1 MKKKFSLMLLFILSI
16 LLISEWIYPFT
27 NLTDLNTASWI
38 ILFITISLASFFI
51 RIRYYWTIPLHI
63 VMIYIVA
70 GIYYAK
76 DGIFSANWFHSFFQ
90 ITFTGFTDMVQF
102 RSSDI
107 SMDFILIVFLIALWL
122 LSYIT
127 TYSILRKQR
136 IMSVLILTVSY
147 LAVINTFT
155 DYNSSWA
162 IVRTV
167 LEGFLLLHLALTSR
181 ITATNRMNS
190 DSMKRNGLIYH
201 AFVLFLLAVFVFS
214 SLMLPKK
221 APIWPDPVPV
231 IRNAFGINTTRT
243 VGYSEDDTELGGAVK
258 KDNATVFKA
267 RTDNGHYW
275 RVESK
280 RIYTGVGWAN
290 EKSTELQQFSS
301 GDDFP
306 ISLSEETTGD
316 AKTAEISFEASSEY
330 VPYPYGTQTIN
341 SAVDTFNANLT
352 TEKITPENTIKNYT
366 IQLQTP
372 VYDIEKM
379 QSADFSTLPAAF
391 ISKYTQTPNELPK
404 RVASLANK
412 VTKDADSIY
421 DKTKA
426 IENYL
431 SKSGDFTYSTDD
443 AKETPN
449 GADYVDQF
457 LFETQIGYCDNFS
470 TSMVIMLRTLGIP
483 ARWAKGY
490 TPGEGKKETRG
501 DKATYTITNNNAHSW
516 PEVFF
521 PGTGWVPFEPTA
533 TFSNPENFQE
543 PTTET
548 ANKPENP
555 SESSSEAAKPDT
567 TEKTPEQDAG
577 SSSTGEAP
585 QKAQTKKESANSTLK
600 ISSWIWWSLIGLL
613 LTMIAWA
620 VVFRRRIRSYLLLR
634 SLHKNPSFPIIYTKL
649 LRILASYGF
658 IRQPSETLRQFA
670 VRVDTK
676 LQTTNFSILTKTYE
690 NLIYSK
696 TKQKKS
702 LTTVETH
709 SIQQIIA
716 ILSKQK
722 SS

>member
-1 MKKKFSLMLLFILSI
+1 MKKKLSLILLFVLSV
-16 LLISEWIYPFT
+16 LLISEWIYPFAE
-27 NLTDLNTASWI
+27 LTELSTASWI
-38 ILFITISLASFFI
+38 ILFITLSLASFFTHL
-51 RIRYYWTIPLHI
+51 RYYWTIPLHI
-63 VMIYIVA
+63 VMIYVVA

-76 DGIFSANWFHSFFQ
+76 DGIFSGLWFSSFFQ
-90 ITFTGFTDMVQF
+90 ITFSGFSDMVQF
-102 RSSDI
+102 HSSDI

-181 ITATNRMNS
+181 IATPNRLNGNS
-190 DSMKRNGLIYH
+190 LKRNGIIYH
-201 AFVLFLLAVFVFS
+201 AFILFLLAVFVCS

-231 IRNAFGINTTRT
+231 IRDALGINTTRT

-301 GDDFP
+301 GDNFP
-306 ISLSEETTGD
+306 IQLSEETTG
-316 AKTAEISFEASSEY
+316 ATKTAEISFEASSEY
-330 VPYPYGTQTIN
+330 APYPYGTQAIN

-352 TEKITPENTIKNYT
+352 TEKITPTDTIKNYT
-366 IQLQTP
+366 IGLKTP
-372 VYDIEKM
+372 VYNIETM
-379 QSADFSTLPAAF
+379 QKADFSTLPDSF
-391 ISKYTQTPNELPK
+391 VSKYTQTPSELPK
-404 RVASLANK
+404 RVATLANK
-412 VTKDADSIY
+412 ITKDADSIY

-426 IENYL
+426 IESYL
-431 SKSGDFTYSTDD
+431 SASGEFTYSTDD

-449 GADYVDQF
+449 GTDYVDQF
-457 LFETQIGYCDNFS
+457 LFETKIGYCDNFS

-483 ARWAKGY
+483 TRWAKGY
-490 TPGEGKKETRG
+490 TPGEGEKDAKG

-548 ANKPENP
+548 ANKPDTPN
-555 SESSSEAAKPDT
+555 ESSSESSKPDT
-567 TEKTPEQDAG
+567 TEKTPEQTDG
-577 SSSTGEAP
+577 SSSTGE
-585 QKAQTKKESANSTLK
+585 TKQAEQAKTDKVNNTLK
-600 ISSWIWWSLIGLL
+600 IPSWIWWIPVGLIVA
-613 LTMIAWA
+613 IAA
-620 VVFRRRIRSYLLLR
+620 AAFIFRRRIRSYLLLQT
-634 SLHKNPSFPIIYTKL
+634 LKKNPIFSKTYLKL
-649 LRILASYGF
+649 LKSLASYGY
-658 IRQPSETLRQFA
+658 IRQSSETLRQFA
-670 VRVDTK
+670 VRVDTE
-676 LQTTNFSILTKTYE
+676 LGTNDFSKLTKIHE
-690 NLIYSK
+690 SNIYSQ
-696 TKQKKS
+696 TS
-702 LTTVETH
+702 GDRNVTTAE
-709 SIQQIIA
+709 IKLFIQIIT
-716 ILSKQK
+716 LLTK
-722 SS
+722 

>member
-1 MKKKFSLMLLFILSI
+1 MKKKLSLILLFILSV
-16 LLISEWIYPFT
+16 LLISEWIYPFAE
-27 NLTDLNTASWI
+27 LTELSTASWI
-38 ILFITISLASFFI
+38 ILFITLSLASFFTHL
-51 RIRYYWTIPLHI
+51 RYYWTIPLHI
-63 VMIYIVA
+63 VMIYVVA

-76 DGIFSANWFHSFFQ
+76 DGIFSGQWFSSFFQ
-90 ITFTGFTDMVQF
+90 ITFSGFSDMVQF
-102 RSSDI
+102 RPSDI
-107 SMDFILIVFLIALWL
+107 SMDFIVIVFLIALWL

-181 ITATNRMNS
+181 IATPNRLNGNS
-190 DSMKRNGLIYH
+190 LKRNGIIYH
-201 AFVLFLLAVFVFS
+201 AFILFLLAVFVFS
-214 SLMLPKK
+214 SLILPKK

-231 IRNAFGINTTRT
+231 IRNALGINTTRT

-301 GDDFP
+301 GDNFP
-306 ISLSEETTGD
+306 IQLSEETAGE

-330 VPYPYGTQTIN
+330 VPYPYGTQAIN

-352 TEKITPENTIKNYT
+352 TEKITPTNTIKNYT
-366 IQLQTP
+366 IELKTP
-372 VYDIEKM
+372 VYNIETM
-379 QSADFSTLPAAF
+379 QKADFSTLPDSF
-391 ISKYTQTPNELPK
+391 VSKYTQTPSELPK
-404 RVASLANK
+404 RVATLANK
-412 VTKDADSIY
+412 ITKDADSIY

-426 IENYL
+426 IESYL
-431 SKSGDFTYSTDD
+431 SASGEFTYSTDD

-457 LFETQIGYCDNFS
+457 LFETKIGYCDNFS
-470 TSMVIMLRTLGIP
+470 TSMVVMLRTLGIP
-483 ARWAKGY
+483 TRWAKGY
-490 TPGEGKKETRG
+490 TPGEGEKDAKG

-548 ANKPENP
+548 ANKPDTPN
-555 SESSSEAAKPDT
+555 ESSSEASKPDT
-567 TEKTPEQDAG
+567 TEKAPDQTDG
-577 SSSTGEAP
+577 SSSTGETKQAE
-585 QKAQTKKESANSTLK
+585 QAKTDKANNPLK
-600 ISSWIWWSLIGLL
+600 IPSWIWWIPVGLIVAI
-613 LTMIAWA
+613 IAAA
-620 VVFRRRIRSYLLLR
+620 VIFRRRIRSYLLLR
-634 SLHKNPSFPIIYTKL
+634 TLKKNPIFSKTYIKL
-649 LRILASYGF
+649 LKSLASYGY
-658 IRQPSETLRQFA
+658 IRQSSETLRQFSA
-670 VRVDTK
+670 RVDTE
-676 LQTTNFSILTKTYE
+676 LGTNNFSKLTKIHE
-690 NLIYSK
+690 SNIYS
-696 TKQKKS
+696 
-702 LTTVETH
+702 LTSEERNVTTDEVNLF
-709 SIQQIIA
+709 IQIIT
-716 ILSKQK
+716 LLTK
-722 SS
+722 

>member
-1 MKKKFSLMLLFILSI
+1 MKKKLLLMLLFILSI
-16 LLISEWIYPFT
+16 LLISEWIYPFA
-27 NLTDLNTASWI
+27 NLTELNTASWI
-38 ILFITISLASFFI
+38 ILSITISLASFFI

-90 ITFTGFTDMVQF
+90 ITFTGFTDIVQF

-190 DSMKRNGLIYH
+190 DSMKRNGLFYH
-201 AFVLFLLAVFVFS
+201 AFVLFLLVVFVFS

-306 ISLSEETTGD
+306 ISLTEETTGD

-330 VPYPYGTQTIN
+330 VPYPYGMQTIN

-379 QSADFSTLPAAF
+379 QSADFSTLPADF

-404 RVASLANK
+404 RIASLANK

-555 SESSSEAAKPDT
+555 NESSSEDAKPDT

-585 QKAQTKKESANSTLK
+585 QKKSTKTNTST
-600 ISSWIWWSLIGLL
+600 SSLNIPPWIWWVPVGLVAVL
-613 LTMIAWA
+613 LTLGVIC
-620 VVFRRRIRSYLLLR
+620 RRRIRSNLLLR
-634 SLHKNPSFPIIYTKL
+634 SLNNKPSFSAAYNKIL
-649 LRILASYGF
+649 NLLASYKYN
-658 IRQPSETLRQFA
+658 RQPSETLRQFA
-670 VRVDTK
+670 NRIDCH
-676 LQTTNFSILTKTYE
+676 LQID
-690 NLIYSK
+690 
-696 TKQKKS
+696 
-702 LTTVETH
+702 
-709 SIQQIIA
+709 
-716 ILSKQK
+716 ILSKLTKIYEAEIYGQTTK
-722 SS
+722 ERRITKQEAEYIEKLTLILRKKNS

>member
-1 MKKKFSLMLLFILSI
+1 MKKKLSLILLFILSV
-16 LLISEWIYPFT
+16 LLISEWIYPFAE
-27 NLTDLNTASWI
+27 LTELSTASWI
-38 ILFITISLASFFI
+38 ILFITLSLASFFTHL
-51 RIRYYWTIPLHI
+51 RYYWTIPLHI
-63 VMIYIVA
+63 VMIYVVA

-76 DGIFSANWFHSFFQ
+76 DGIFSGLWFSSFFQ
-90 ITFTGFTDMVQF
+90 ITFSGFSDMVQF
-102 RSSDI
+102 HSSDI

-181 ITATNRMNS
+181 IATPNRLNGNS
-190 DSMKRNGLIYH
+190 LKRNGIIYH
-201 AFVLFLLAVFVFS
+201 AFILFLLAVFVCS

-231 IRNAFGINTTRT
+231 IRDALGINTTRT

-301 GDDFP
+301 GDNFP
-306 ISLSEETTGD
+306 IQLSEETTGA

-330 VPYPYGTQTIN
+330 APYPYGTQAIN

-352 TEKITPENTIKNYT
+352 TEKITPTDTIKNYT
-366 IQLQTP
+366 IELKTP
-372 VYDIEKM
+372 VYNIETM
-379 QSADFSTLPAAF
+379 QKADFSTLPDSF
-391 ISKYTQTPNELPK
+391 VSKYTQTPSELPK
-404 RVASLANK
+404 RVATLANK
-412 VTKDADSIY
+412 ITKDADSIY

-426 IENYL
+426 IESYL
-431 SKSGDFTYSTDD
+431 SASGEFTYSTDD

-457 LFETQIGYCDNFS
+457 LFETKIGYCDNFS

-483 ARWAKGY
+483 TRWAKGY
-490 TPGEGKKETRG
+490 TPGEGEKDAKG

-548 ANKPENP
+548 ANKPDTPN
-555 SESSSEAAKPDT
+555 ESSSEASKPDT
-567 TEKTPEQDAG
+567 TEKTPEQTDG
-577 SSSTGEAP
+577 SSSTGE
-585 QKAQTKKESANSTLK
+585 TKQAEQAKTDKVNNTLK
-600 ISSWIWWSLIGLL
+600 IPSWIWWIPVGLIVA
-613 LTMIAWA
+613 IAA
-620 VVFRRRIRSYLLLR
+620 AAFIFRRRIRSYLLLR
-634 SLHKNPSFPIIYTKL
+634 TLKKNPIFSKTYLKL
-649 LRILASYGF
+649 LKSLASYGY
-658 IRQPSETLRQFA
+658 IRQSSETLRQFA
-670 VRVDTK
+670 VRVDTE
-676 LQTTNFSILTKTYE
+676 LGTNDFSKLTKIHE
-690 NLIYSK
+690 SNIYSQ
-696 TKQKKS
+696 TS
-702 LTTVETH
+702 GDRNVTTAE
-709 SIQQIIA
+709 IKLFIQIIT
-716 ILSKQK
+716 LLTK
-722 SS
+722 

>member
-1 MKKKFSLMLLFILSI
+1 MKKKLSLILLFVLSV
-16 LLISEWIYPFT
+16 LLISEWIYPFAE
-27 NLTDLNTASWI
+27 LTELSTASWI
-38 ILFITISLASFFI
+38 ILFITLSLASFFTHL
-51 RIRYYWTIPLHI
+51 RYYWTIPLHI
-63 VMIYIVA
+63 VMIYVVA

-76 DGIFSANWFHSFFQ
+76 DGIFSGLWFSSFFQ
-90 ITFTGFTDMVQF
+90 ITFSGFSDMVQF
-102 RSSDI
+102 HSSDI

-181 ITATNRMNS
+181 IATPNRLNGNS
-190 DSMKRNGLIYH
+190 LKRNGIIYH
-201 AFVLFLLAVFVFS
+201 AFILFLLAVFVCS

-231 IRNAFGINTTRT
+231 IRDALGINTTRT

-301 GDDFP
+301 GDNFP
-306 ISLSEETTGD
+306 IQLSEETTGE

-330 VPYPYGTQTIN
+330 APYPYGTQAIN

-352 TEKITPENTIKNYT
+352 TEKITPTDTIKNYT
-366 IQLQTP
+366 IELKTP
-372 VYDIEKM
+372 VYNIETM
-379 QSADFSTLPAAF
+379 QKADFSTLPDSF
-391 ISKYTQTPNELPK
+391 VSKYTQTPSKLPK
-404 RVASLANK
+404 RVATLANK
-412 VTKDADSIY
+412 ITKDADSIY

-426 IENYL
+426 IESYL
-431 SKSGDFTYSTDD
+431 SASGEFTYSTDD

-457 LFETQIGYCDNFS
+457 LFETKIGYCDNFS

-483 ARWAKGY
+483 TRWAKGY
-490 TPGEGKKETRG
+490 TPGEGEKDAIG

-548 ANKPENP
+548 ANKPDTPN
-555 SESSSEAAKPDT
+555 ESSSEASKPDT
-567 TEKTPEQDAG
+567 TEKTPEQTDG
-577 SSSTGEAP
+577 SSSTGE
-585 QKAQTKKESANSTLK
+585 TKQAEQAKTDKVNNTLK
-600 ISSWIWWSLIGLL
+600 IPSWIWWIPVGLIVA
-613 LTMIAWA
+613 IAA
-620 VVFRRRIRSYLLLR
+620 AAFIFRRRIRSYLLLR
-634 SLHKNPSFPIIYTKL
+634 TLKKNPIFSKTYLKL
-649 LRILASYGF
+649 LKSLASYGY
-658 IRQPSETLRQFA
+658 IRQSSETLRQFA
-670 VRVDTK
+670 VRVDTE
-676 LQTTNFSILTKTYE
+676 LGTNNFSKLTKIHE
-690 NLIYSK
+690 SNIYSQ
-696 TKQKKS
+696 TS
-702 LTTVETH
+702 GDRNVTTAE
-709 SIQQIIA
+709 IKLFIQIIT
-716 ILSKQK
+716 LLTK
-722 SS
+722 

>member
-1 MKKKFSLMLLFILSI
+1 MKKKLSIFLLFILSV
-16 LLISEWIYPFT
+16 LLISEWIYPFA
-27 NLTDLNTASWI
+27 NLTELNTATWI

-51 RIRYYWTIPLHI
+51 RLKYYWTIPLHI
-63 VMIYIVA
+63 GMIYIVSR
-70 GIYYAK
+70 IYYAK
-76 DGIFSANWFHSFFQ
+76 AGIFSAEWFSSFFQ
-90 ITFTGFTDMVQF
+90 TTFGGFTNMVQF

-155 DYNSSWA
+155 NYNSSWA

-181 ITATNRMNS
+181 ITAINRVNS
-190 DSMKRNGLIYH
+190 DSIKRNGFIYH

-231 IRNAFGINTTRT
+231 IRNALGINTTRT
-243 VGYSEDDTELGGAVK
+243 VGYSEDDTELGGALK

-275 RVESK
+275 RIESK
-280 RIYTGVGWAN
+280 RIYTGTGWAN
-290 EKSTELQQFSS
+290 EKSTELQTFSS

-306 ISLSEETTGD
+306 IQLSEETTGD
-316 AKTAEISFEASSEY
+316 TKTAEISFEASSEY
-330 VPYPYGTQTIN
+330 VPYPYGVQTIN

-352 TEKITPENTIKNYT
+352 TEKITPANTIKNYT

-379 QSADFSTLPAAF
+379 QNADFSTLPDAF
-391 ISKYTQTPNELPK
+391 ISKYTQTPSELPK
-404 RVASLANK
+404 RITTLANK
-412 VTKDADSIY
+412 VTKDANSIY
-421 DKTKA
+421 DQTKA

-443 AKETPN
+443 AQETPN

-457 LFETQIGYCDNFS
+457 LFETKIGYCDNFS
-470 TSMVIMLRTLGIP
+470 TSMVMMLRTLGIP

-490 TPGEGKKETRG
+490 TPGEGEKETNG
-501 DKATYTITNNNAHSW
+501 DKSIYTITNNNAHSW

-521 PGTGWVPFEPTA
+521 PGTGWVPLEPTA

-548 ANKPENP
+548 ANKPDNP
-555 SESSSEAAKPDT
+555 SESASEAAKP
-567 TEKTPEQDAG
+567 EQPEQTPEQEAG
-577 SSSTGEAP
+577 SSSTGEIE
-585 QKAQTKKESANSTLK
+585 QKEQTKKDNTNSTFE
-600 ISSWIWWSLIGLL
+600 IPSWIWWIPAGLVL
-613 LTMIAWA
+613 AIITAAII
-620 VVFRRRIRSYLLLR
+620 FRRRIRGYLLLR
-634 SLHKNPSFPIIYTKL
+634 SLKKNPNFYTIYNKL
-649 LRILASYGF
+649 LKLLTSYGF
-658 IRQPSETLRQFA
+658 SRQTSETLREFA
-670 VRVDTK
+670 NRVDNRLEINDFSKITK
-676 LQTTNFSILTKTYE
+676 IYE
-690 NLIYSK
+690 HQIYSQ
-696 TKQKKS
+696 TSETIS
-702 LTTVETH
+702 LTSDDIH
-709 SIQQIIA
+709 AINHIIT
-716 ILSKQK
+716 IITKYKNS
-722 SS
+722 

>member
-1 MKKKFSLMLLFILSI
+1 MKKKLSLILLFVLSV
-16 LLISEWIYPFT
+16 LLISEWIYPFAE
-27 NLTDLNTASWI
+27 LTELSTASWI
-38 ILFITISLASFFI
+38 ILFITLSLASFFTHL
-51 RIRYYWTIPLHI
+51 RYYWTIPLHI
-63 VMIYIVA
+63 VMIYVVA

-76 DGIFSANWFHSFFQ
+76 DGIFSGLWFSSFFQ
-90 ITFTGFTDMVQF
+90 ITFSGFSDMVQF
-102 RSSDI
+102 HSSDI

-181 ITATNRMNS
+181 IATPNRLNGNS
-190 DSMKRNGLIYH
+190 LKRNGIIYH
-201 AFVLFLLAVFVFS
+201 AFILFLLAVFVCS

-231 IRNAFGINTTRT
+231 IRDALGINTTRT

-301 GDDFP
+301 GDNFP
-306 ISLSEETTGD
+306 IQLSEETTGA

-330 VPYPYGTQTIN
+330 APYPYGTQAIN

-352 TEKITPENTIKNYT
+352 TEKITPTDTIKNYT
-366 IQLQTP
+366 IELKTP
-372 VYDIEKM
+372 VYNIETM
-379 QSADFSTLPAAF
+379 QKADFSTLPDSF
-391 ISKYTQTPNELPK
+391 VSKYTQTPSELPK
-404 RVASLANK
+404 RVATLANK
-412 VTKDADSIY
+412 ITKDADSIY

-426 IENYL
+426 IESYL
-431 SKSGDFTYSTDD
+431 SASGEFTYSTDD

-457 LFETQIGYCDNFS
+457 LFKTKIGYCDNFS

-483 ARWAKGY
+483 TRWAKGY
-490 TPGEGKKETRG
+490 TPGEGEKDAKG

-548 ANKPENP
+548 ANKPDTPN
-555 SESSSEAAKPDT
+555 ESSSEASKPDT
-567 TEKTPEQDAG
+567 TEKTPEQTDG
-577 SSSTGEAP
+577 SSSTGE
-585 QKAQTKKESANSTLK
+585 TKQAEQAKTDKVNNTLK
-600 ISSWIWWSLIGLL
+600 IPSWIWWIPVGLIVA
-613 LTMIAWA
+613 IAA
-620 VVFRRRIRSYLLLR
+620 AAFIFRRRIRSYLLLR
-634 SLHKNPSFPIIYTKL
+634 TLKKNPIFSKTYLKL
-649 LRILASYGF
+649 LKSLASYGY
-658 IRQPSETLRQFA
+658 IRQSSETLRQFA
-670 VRVDTK
+670 VRVDTE
-676 LQTTNFSILTKTYE
+676 LGTNNFSKLTKIHE
-690 NLIYSK
+690 SNIYSQ
-696 TKQKKS
+696 TS
-702 LTTVETH
+702 GDRNVTTAE
-709 SIQQIIA
+709 IKLFIQIIT
-716 ILSKQK
+716 LLTK
-722 SS
+722 

>member
-1 MKKKFSLMLLFILSI
+1 MKKKLSLILLFVLSV
-16 LLISEWIYPFT
+16 LLISEWIYPFAE
-27 NLTDLNTASWI
+27 LTELSTASWI
-38 ILFITISLASFFI
+38 ILFITLSLASFFTHL
-51 RIRYYWTIPLHI
+51 RYYWTIPLHI
-63 VMIYIVA
+63 VMIYVVA

-76 DGIFSANWFHSFFQ
+76 DGIFSGLWFSSFFQ
-90 ITFTGFTDMVQF
+90 ITFSGFSDMVQF
-102 RSSDI
+102 HSSDI

-181 ITATNRMNS
+181 IATPNRLNGNS
-190 DSMKRNGLIYH
+190 LKRNGIIYH
-201 AFVLFLLAVFVFS
+201 AFILFLLAVFVCS

-231 IRNAFGINTTRT
+231 IRDALGINTTRT

-301 GDDFP
+301 DDNFP
-306 ISLSEETTGD
+306 IQLSEETTGA

-330 VPYPYGTQTIN
+330 APYPYGTQAIN

-352 TEKITPENTIKNYT
+352 TEKITPTDTIKNYT
-366 IQLQTP
+366 IELKTP
-372 VYDIEKM
+372 VYNIETM
-379 QSADFSTLPAAF
+379 QKADFSTLPDSF
-391 ISKYTQTPNELPK
+391 VSKYTQTPSELPK
-404 RVASLANK
+404 RVATLANK
-412 VTKDADSIY
+412 ITKDADSIY

-426 IENYL
+426 IESYL
-431 SKSGDFTYSTDD
+431 SASGEFTYSTDD

-457 LFETQIGYCDNFS
+457 LFETKIGYCDNFS

-483 ARWAKGY
+483 TRWAKGY
-490 TPGEGKKETRG
+490 TPGEGEKDAKG

-548 ANKPENP
+548 ANKPDTPN
-555 SESSSEAAKPDT
+555 ESSSEASKPDT
-567 TEKTPEQDAG
+567 TEKTPEQTDG
-577 SSSTGEAP
+577 SSSTGE
-585 QKAQTKKESANSTLK
+585 TKQAEQAKTDKVNNTLK
-600 ISSWIWWSLIGLL
+600 IPSWIWWIPVGLIVA
-613 LTMIAWA
+613 IAA
-620 VVFRRRIRSYLLLR
+620 AAFIFRRRIRSYLLLQT
-634 SLHKNPSFPIIYTKL
+634 LKKNPIFSKTYLKL
-649 LRILASYGF
+649 LKSLASYGY
-658 IRQPSETLRQFA
+658 IRQSSETLRQFA
-670 VRVDTK
+670 VRVDTE
-676 LQTTNFSILTKTYE
+676 LGTNDFSKLTKIHE
-690 NLIYSK
+690 SNIYSQ
-696 TKQKKS
+696 TS
-702 LTTVETH
+702 GNRNVTTAE
-709 SIQQIIA
+709 IKLFIQIIT
-716 ILSKQK
+716 LLTK
-722 SS
+722 

>member
-1 MKKKFSLMLLFILSI
+1 MTKKLSLILLFILSV
-16 LLISEWIYPFT
+16 LLISEWIYPFAE
-27 NLTDLNTASWI
+27 LTELSTASWI
-38 ILFITISLASFFI
+38 ILFITLSLASFFTHL
-51 RIRYYWTIPLHI
+51 RYYWTIPLHI
-63 VMIYIVA
+63 VMIYVVA

-76 DGIFSANWFHSFFQ
+76 DGIFSGQWFSSFFQ
-90 ITFTGFTDMVQF
+90 ITFSGFSDMVQF
-102 RSSDI
+102 RPSDI
-107 SMDFILIVFLIALWL
+107 SMDFIVIVFLIALWL

-181 ITATNRMNS
+181 IATPNRLNGNS
-190 DSMKRNGLIYH
+190 LKRNGIIYH
-201 AFVLFLLAVFVFS
+201 AFILFLLAVFVFS
-214 SLMLPKK
+214 SLILPKK

-231 IRNAFGINTTRT
+231 IRDALGINTTRT

-301 GDDFP
+301 GDNFP
-306 ISLSEETTGD
+306 IQLSEETTGE

-330 VPYPYGTQTIN
+330 APYPYGTQAIN

-352 TEKITPENTIKNYT
+352 TEKITPTDTIKNYT
-366 IQLQTP
+366 IELKTP
-372 VYDIEKM
+372 VYNIETM
-379 QSADFSTLPAAF
+379 QKADFSTLPDSF
-391 ISKYTQTPNELPK
+391 VSKYTQTPSKLPK
-404 RVASLANK
+404 RVATLANK
-412 VTKDADSIY
+412 ITKDADSIY

-426 IENYL
+426 IESYL
-431 SKSGDFTYSTDD
+431 SASGEFTYSTDD

-457 LFETQIGYCDNFS
+457 LFETKIGYCDNFS

-483 ARWAKGY
+483 TRWAKGY
-490 TPGEGKKETRG
+490 TPGEGEKDAKG

-548 ANKPENP
+548 ANKPDTPN
-555 SESSSEAAKPDT
+555 ESSSEASKPDT
-567 TEKTPEQDAG
+567 TEKTPEQTDG
-577 SSSTGEAP
+577 SSSTGE
-585 QKAQTKKESANSTLK
+585 TKQAEQAKTDKVNNTLK
-600 ISSWIWWSLIGLL
+600 IPSWIWWIPVGLIVA
-613 LTMIAWA
+613 IAA
-620 VVFRRRIRSYLLLR
+620 AAFIFRRRIRSYLLLQT
-634 SLHKNPSFPIIYTKL
+634 LKKNPIFSKTYLKL
-649 LRILASYGF
+649 LKSLASYGY
-658 IRQPSETLRQFA
+658 IRQSSETLRQFA
-670 VRVDTK
+670 VRVDTE
-676 LQTTNFSILTKTYE
+676 LGTNDFSKLTKIHE
-690 NLIYSK
+690 SNIYSQ
-696 TKQKKS
+696 TS
-702 LTTVETH
+702 GDRNVTTAE
-709 SIQQIIA
+709 IKLFIQIIT
-716 ILSKQK
+716 LLTK
-722 SS
+722 

>member
-1 MKKKFSLMLLFILSI
+1 MKKKLSIFLLFILSV
-16 LLISEWIYPFT
+16 LLISEWIYPFA
-27 NLTDLNTASWI
+27 NLTELNTATWI

-51 RIRYYWTIPLHI
+51 RLKYYWTIPLHI
-63 VMIYIVA
+63 GMIYIVS

-76 DGIFSANWFHSFFQ
+76 AGIFSTEWFSSFFQ
-90 ITFTGFTDMVQF
+90 TTFGGFTNMVQF

-155 DYNSSWA
+155 NYNSSWA

-181 ITATNRMNS
+181 ITAINRVNS
-190 DSMKRNGLIYH
+190 DSIKRNGFKYH

-231 IRNAFGINTTRT
+231 IRNALGINTTRT
-243 VGYSEDDTELGGAVK
+243 VGYSEDDTELGGALK

-267 RTDNGHYW
+267 RTENGHYW
-275 RVESK
+275 RIESK
-280 RIYTGVGWAN
+280 RIYTGTGWAN
-290 EKSTELQQFSS
+290 EKSTELQTFSS

-306 ISLSEETTGD
+306 IQLSEETTGD
-316 AKTAEISFEASSEY
+316 TKTTEISFEASSEY
-330 VPYPYGTQTIN
+330 VPYPYGVQTIN
-341 SAVDTFNANLT
+341 SAIDTFNANLT
-352 TEKITPENTIKNYT
+352 TEKITPANTIKNYT

-379 QSADFSTLPAAF
+379 QNADFSTLPDAF
-391 ISKYTQTPNELPK
+391 ISKYTQTPSDLPK
-404 RVASLANK
+404 RITTLANK
-412 VTKDADSIY
+412 VTKDANSIY
-421 DKTKA
+421 DQTKA

-443 AKETPN
+443 AQETPN

-457 LFETQIGYCDNFS
+457 LFETKIGYCDNFS
-470 TSMVIMLRTLGIP
+470 TSMVMMLRTLGIP

-490 TPGEGKKETRG
+490 TPGEGEKETNG
-501 DKATYTITNNNAHSW
+501 DKSIYTITNNNAHSW

-548 ANKPENP
+548 ANKPDNP
-555 SESSSEAAKPDT
+555 SESASEAAKP
-567 TEKTPEQDAG
+567 EQPEQTPEQEAG
-577 SSSTGEAP
+577 SSSTGEPPEEKTTKTNTSTANFDIP
-585 QKAQTKKESANSTLK
+585 QWAF
-600 ISSWIWWSLIGLL
+600 LILDGFIFLL
-613 LTMIAWA
+613 LILTVI
-620 VVFRRRIRSYLLLR
+620 FRRWICCYLLLQ
-634 SLHKNPSFPIIYTKL
+634 SIKNRPL
-649 LRILASYGF
+649 LSTTFNRLLKILGLYKYN
-658 IRQPSETLRQFA
+658 RQSSETLRQFA
-670 VRVDTK
+670 GRVDNNLQIDSFSK
-676 LQTTNFSILTKTYE
+676 LTRIYETQLYSQMPAKKQITDREINYIREIILS
-690 NLIYSK
+690 L
-696 TKQKKS
+696 QKKDS
-702 LTTVETH
+702 
-709 SIQQIIA
+709 
-716 ILSKQK
+716 
-722 SS
+722 

>member
-1 MKKKFSLMLLFILSI
+1 MTKKLSLILLFILSL
-16 LLISEWIYPFT
+16 LLISEWIYPFAE
-27 NLTDLNTASWI
+27 LTELSTASWI
-38 ILFITISLASFFI
+38 ILFITLSLASFFTHL
-51 RIRYYWTIPLHI
+51 RYYWTIPLHI
-63 VMIYIVA
+63 VMIYVVA

-76 DGIFSANWFHSFFQ
+76 DGIFSGQWFSSFFQ
-90 ITFTGFTDMVQF
+90 ITFSGFSDMVQF
-102 RSSDI
+102 RPSDI
-107 SMDFILIVFLIALWL
+107 SMDFIVIVFLIALWL

-181 ITATNRMNS
+181 IATPNRLNGNS
-190 DSMKRNGLIYH
+190 LKRNGIIYH
-201 AFVLFLLAVFVFS
+201 AFILFLLAVFVFS
-214 SLMLPKK
+214 SLILPKK

-231 IRNAFGINTTRT
+231 IRDALGINTTRT

-301 GDDFP
+301 GDNFP
-306 ISLSEETTGD
+306 IQLSEETAGE

-330 VPYPYGTQTIN
+330 VPYPYGTQAIN

-352 TEKITPENTIKNYT
+352 TEKITPTNTIKNYT
-366 IQLQTP
+366 IELKTP
-372 VYDIEKM
+372 VYNIETM
-379 QSADFSTLPAAF
+379 QKADFSTLPDSF
-391 ISKYTQTPNELPK
+391 VSKYTQTPSELPK
-404 RVASLANK
+404 RVATLANK
-412 VTKDADSIY
+412 ITKDADSIY

-426 IENYL
+426 IESYL
-431 SKSGDFTYSTDD
+431 SASGEFTYSTDD

-457 LFETQIGYCDNFS
+457 LFETKIGYCDNFS
-470 TSMVIMLRTLGIP
+470 TSMVVMLRTLGIP
-483 ARWAKGY
+483 TRWAKGY
-490 TPGEGKKETRG
+490 TPGEGEKDAKG

-548 ANKPENP
+548 ANKPDTPN
-555 SESSSEAAKPDT
+555 ESSSEASKPDT
-567 TEKTPEQDAG
+567 TEKTPDQTDG
-577 SSSTGEAP
+577 SSSTGETKQAE
-585 QKAQTKKESANSTLK
+585 QAKTDKANNPLK
-600 ISSWIWWSLIGLL
+600 IPSWIWWIPVGLIVAI
-613 LTMIAWA
+613 IAAA
-620 VVFRRRIRSYLLLR
+620 VIFRRRIRSYLLLR
-634 SLHKNPSFPIIYTKL
+634 TLKKNPIFSKTYIKL
-649 LRILASYGF
+649 LKSLASYGY
-658 IRQPSETLRQFA
+658 IRQSSETLRQFA
-670 VRVDTK
+670 ARVDTE
-676 LQTTNFSILTKTYE
+676 LGTNNFSKLTKIHE
-690 NLIYSK
+690 SNIYS
-696 TKQKKS
+696 
-702 LTTVETH
+702 LTSEERNVTTDEVNLF
-709 SIQQIIA
+709 IQIIT
-716 ILSKQK
+716 LLTK
-722 SS
+722 

>member
-1 MKKKFSLMLLFILSI
+1 MKKKLSLILLFILSV
-16 LLISEWIYPFT
+16 LLISEWIYPFAE
-27 NLTDLNTASWI
+27 LTELSTASWI
-38 ILFITISLASFFI
+38 ILFITLSLASFFTHL
-51 RIRYYWTIPLHI
+51 RYYWTIPLHI
-63 VMIYIVA
+63 VMIYVVA

-76 DGIFSANWFHSFFQ
+76 DGIFSGQWFSSFFQ
-90 ITFTGFTDMVQF
+90 ITFSGFSDMVQF
-102 RSSDI
+102 RPSDI
-107 SMDFILIVFLIALWL
+107 SMDFIVIVFLIALWL

-181 ITATNRMNS
+181 IATPNRL
-190 DSMKRNGLIYH
+190 NGNLLKQNGIIYH
-201 AFVLFLLAVFVFS
+201 AFILFLLAVFVFS

-221 APIWPDPVPV
+221 APIWPDPVPI
-231 IRNAFGINTTRT
+231 IRDALGINTTRT

-301 GDDFP
+301 GDNFP
-306 ISLSEETTGD
+306 IQLSEETTGE

-330 VPYPYGTQTIN
+330 VPYPYGTQAIN

-352 TEKITPENTIKNYT
+352 TEKITPTNTIKNYT
-366 IQLQTP
+366 IELKTP
-372 VYDIEKM
+372 VYNIETM
-379 QSADFSTLPAAF
+379 QKADFSTLPDSF
-391 ISKYTQTPNELPK
+391 VSKYTQTPSELPK
-404 RVASLANK
+404 RVATLTNK
-412 VTKDADSIY
+412 ITKDADSIY

-426 IENYL
+426 IESYL
-431 SKSGDFTYSTDD
+431 SASGEFTYSTDD

-457 LFETQIGYCDNFS
+457 LFETKIGYCDNFS
-470 TSMVIMLRTLGIP
+470 TSMVVMLRTLGIP
-483 ARWAKGY
+483 TRWAKGY
-490 TPGEGKKETRG
+490 TPGEGEKDAKG

-548 ANKPENP
+548 ANKPDTPN
-555 SESSSEAAKPDT
+555 ESSSEASKPDT
-567 TEKTPEQDAG
+567 TEKAPDQTDG
-577 SSSTGEAP
+577 SSSTGETKQAE
-585 QKAQTKKESANSTLK
+585 QAKTDKANNPLK
-600 ISSWIWWSLIGLL
+600 IPSWIWWIPVGLIVAI
-613 LTMIAWA
+613 IAAA
-620 VVFRRRIRSYLLLR
+620 VIFRRRIRSYLLLR
-634 SLHKNPSFPIIYTKL
+634 TLKKNPIFSKTYIKL
-649 LRILASYGF
+649 LKSLASYGY
-658 IRQPSETLRQFA
+658 IRQSSETLRQFSA
-670 VRVDTK
+670 RVDTE
-676 LQTTNFSILTKTYE
+676 LGTNNFSKLTKIHE
-690 NLIYSK
+690 SNIYS
-696 TKQKKS
+696 
-702 LTTVETH
+702 LTSEERNVTTDEVNLF
-709 SIQQIIA
+709 IQIIT
-716 ILSKQK
+716 LLTK
-722 SS
+722 

>member
-1 MKKKFSLMLLFILSI
+1 MKKKLSLILLFILSV
-16 LLISEWIYPFT
+16 LLISEWIYPFAE
-27 NLTDLNTASWI
+27 LTELSTASWI
-38 ILFITISLASFFI
+38 ILFITLSLASFFTHL
-51 RIRYYWTIPLHI
+51 RYYWTIPLHI
-63 VMIYIVA
+63 VMIYVVA

-76 DGIFSANWFHSFFQ
+76 DSIFSGQWFSSFFQ
-90 ITFTGFTDMVQF
+90 ITFSGFSDMVQF
-102 RSSDI
+102 RPSDI
-107 SMDFILIVFLIALWL
+107 SMDFIVIVFLIALWL

-181 ITATNRMNS
+181 IATPNRLNENS
-190 DSMKRNGLIYH
+190 LKRNGIIYH
-201 AFVLFLLAVFVFS
+201 AFILFLLAVFVFS
-214 SLMLPKK
+214 SLILPKK

-231 IRNAFGINTTRT
+231 IRDALGINTTRT

-301 GDDFP
+301 GDNFP
-306 ISLSEETTGD
+306 IQLSEETAGE

-330 VPYPYGTQTIN
+330 VPYPYGTQAIN

-352 TEKITPENTIKNYT
+352 TEKITPTNTIKNYT
-366 IQLQTP
+366 IELKTP
-372 VYDIEKM
+372 VYNIETM
-379 QSADFSTLPAAF
+379 QKADFSTLPDSF
-391 ISKYTQTPNELPK
+391 VSKYTQTPSELPK
-404 RVASLANK
+404 RVATLANK
-412 VTKDADSIY
+412 ITKDADSIY

-426 IENYL
+426 IESYL
-431 SKSGDFTYSTDD
+431 SASGEFTYSTDD

-457 LFETQIGYCDNFS
+457 LFETKIGYCDNFS
-470 TSMVIMLRTLGIP
+470 TSMVVMLRTLGIP
-483 ARWAKGY
+483 TRWAKGY
-490 TPGEGKKETRG
+490 TPGEGEKDAKG

-548 ANKPENP
+548 ANKPDTPN
-555 SESSSEAAKPDT
+555 ESSSEASKPDT
-567 TEKTPEQDAG
+567 TEKAPDQTDG
-577 SSSTGEAP
+577 SSSTGETKQAE
-585 QKAQTKKESANSTLK
+585 QAKTDKANNPLK
-600 ISSWIWWSLIGLL
+600 IPSWIWWIPVGLIVAI
-613 LTMIAWA
+613 IAAA
-620 VVFRRRIRSYLLLR
+620 VIFRRRIRSYLLLR
-634 SLHKNPSFPIIYTKL
+634 TLKKNPIFSKTYIKL
-649 LRILASYGF
+649 LKSLASYGY
-658 IRQPSETLRQFA
+658 IRQSSETLRQFSA
-670 VRVDTK
+670 RVDTE
-676 LQTTNFSILTKTYE
+676 LGTNNFSKLTKIHE
-690 NLIYSK
+690 SNIYS
-696 TKQKKS
+696 
-702 LTTVETH
+702 LTSEERNVTTDEVNLF
-709 SIQQIIA
+709 IQIIT
-716 ILSKQK
+716 LLTK
-722 SS
+722 

>member
-1 MKKKFSLMLLFILSI
+1 MKKKLSLILLFILSV
-16 LLISEWIYPFT
+16 LLISEWIYPFAE
-27 NLTDLNTASWI
+27 LTELSTASWI
-38 ILFITISLASFFI
+38 ILFITLSLASFFTHL
-51 RIRYYWTIPLHI
+51 RYYWTIPLHI
-63 VMIYIVA
+63 VMIYVVA

-76 DGIFSANWFHSFFQ
+76 DSIFSGQWFSSFFQ
-90 ITFTGFTDMVQF
+90 ITFSGFSDMVQF
-102 RSSDI
+102 RPSDI
-107 SMDFILIVFLIALWL
+107 SMDFIVIVFLIALWL

-181 ITATNRMNS
+181 IATPNRLNGNS
-190 DSMKRNGLIYH
+190 LKRNGIIYH
-201 AFVLFLLAVFVFS
+201 AFILFLLAVFVFS
-214 SLMLPKK
+214 SLILPKK

-231 IRNAFGINTTRT
+231 IRDALGINTTRT

-301 GDDFP
+301 GDNFP
-306 ISLSEETTGD
+306 IQLSEETAGE

-330 VPYPYGTQTIN
+330 VPYPYGTQAIN

-352 TEKITPENTIKNYT
+352 TEKITPTNTIKNYT
-366 IQLQTP
+366 IELKTP
-372 VYDIEKM
+372 VYNIETM
-379 QSADFSTLPAAF
+379 QKADFSTLPDSF
-391 ISKYTQTPNELPK
+391 VSKYTQTPSELPK
-404 RVASLANK
+404 RVATLANK
-412 VTKDADSIY
+412 ITKDADSIY

-426 IENYL
+426 IESYL
-431 SKSGDFTYSTDD
+431 SASGEFTYSTDD

-457 LFETQIGYCDNFS
+457 LFETKIGYCDNFS
-470 TSMVIMLRTLGIP
+470 TSMVVMLRTLGIP
-483 ARWAKGY
+483 TRWAKGY
-490 TPGEGKKETRG
+490 TPGEGEKDAKG

-548 ANKPENP
+548 ANKPDTPN
-555 SESSSEAAKPDT
+555 ESSSEASKPDT
-567 TEKTPEQDAG
+567 TEKAPDQTDG
-577 SSSTGEAP
+577 SSSTGETKQAE
-585 QKAQTKKESANSTLK
+585 QAKTDKANNPLK
-600 ISSWIWWSLIGLL
+600 IPSWIWWIPVGLIVAI
-613 LTMIAWA
+613 IAAA
-620 VVFRRRIRSYLLLR
+620 VIFRRRIRSYLLLR
-634 SLHKNPSFPIIYTKL
+634 TLKKNPIFSKTYIKL
-649 LRILASYGF
+649 LKSLASYGY
-658 IRQPSETLRQFA
+658 IRQSSETLRQFSA
-670 VRVDTK
+670 RVDTE
-676 LQTTNFSILTKTYE
+676 LGTNNFSKLTKIHE
-690 NLIYSK
+690 SNIYS
-696 TKQKKS
+696 
-702 LTTVETH
+702 LTSEERNVTTDEVNLF
-709 SIQQIIA
+709 IQIIT
-716 ILSKQK
+716 LLTK
-722 SS
+722 

>member
-1 MKKKFSLMLLFILSI
+1 MKKKLSLILLFVLSV
-16 LLISEWIYPFT
+16 LLISEWIYPFAE
-27 NLTDLNTASWI
+27 LTELSTASWI
-38 ILFITISLASFFI
+38 ILFITLSLASFFTHL
-51 RIRYYWTIPLHI
+51 RYYWTIPLHI
-63 VMIYIVA
+63 VMIYVVA

-76 DGIFSANWFHSFFQ
+76 DGIFSGLWFSSFFQ
-90 ITFTGFTDMVQF
+90 ITFSGFSDMVQF
-102 RSSDI
+102 HSSDI

-181 ITATNRMNS
+181 IATPNRLNGNS
-190 DSMKRNGLIYH
+190 LKRNGIIYH
-201 AFVLFLLAVFVFS
+201 AFILFLLAVFVCS

-231 IRNAFGINTTRT
+231 IRDALGINTTRT

-301 GDDFP
+301 GDNFP
-306 ISLSEETTGD
+306 IQLSEETTGE

-330 VPYPYGTQTIN
+330 APYPYGTQAIN

-352 TEKITPENTIKNYT
+352 TEKITPTDTIKNYT
-366 IQLQTP
+366 IELKTP
-372 VYDIEKM
+372 VYNIETM
-379 QSADFSTLPAAF
+379 QKADFSTLPDSF
-391 ISKYTQTPNELPK
+391 VSKYTQTPNELPK
-404 RVASLANK
+404 RVATLANK
-412 VTKDADSIY
+412 ITKDADSIY

-426 IENYL
+426 IESYL
-431 SKSGDFTYSTDD
+431 SASGEFTYSTDD

-457 LFETQIGYCDNFS
+457 LFETKIGYCDNFS

-483 ARWAKGY
+483 TRWAKGY
-490 TPGEGKKETRG
+490 TPGEGEKDAKG

-548 ANKPENP
+548 ANKPDTPN
-555 SESSSEAAKPDT
+555 ESSSEASKPDT
-567 TEKTPEQDAG
+567 TEKTPEQTDG
-577 SSSTGEAP
+577 SSSTGE
-585 QKAQTKKESANSTLK
+585 TKQAEQAKTDKVNNTLK
-600 ISSWIWWSLIGLL
+600 IPSWIWWIPVGLIVA
-613 LTMIAWA
+613 IAA
-620 VVFRRRIRSYLLLR
+620 AAFIFRHRIRSYLLLQT
-634 SLHKNPSFPIIYTKL
+634 LKKNPIFSKTYLKL
-649 LRILASYGF
+649 LKSLASYGY
-658 IRQPSETLRQFA
+658 IRQSSETLRQFA
-670 VRVDTK
+670 VRVDTE
-676 LQTTNFSILTKTYE
+676 LGTNDFSKLTKIHE
-690 NLIYSK
+690 SNIYSQ
-696 TKQKKS
+696 TS
-702 LTTVETH
+702 GDRNVTTAE
-709 SIQQIIA
+709 IKLFIQIIT
-716 ILSKQK
+716 LLTK
-722 SS
+722 

>member
-1 MKKKFSLMLLFILSI
+1 MKKKLSLILLFILSV
-16 LLISEWIYPFT
+16 LLISEWIYPFAE
-27 NLTDLNTASWI
+27 LTELSTASWI
-38 ILFITISLASFFI
+38 ILFITLSLASFFTHL
-51 RIRYYWTIPLHI
+51 RYYWTIPLHI
-63 VMIYIVA
+63 VMIYVVA

-76 DGIFSANWFHSFFQ
+76 DGIFSGQWFSSFFQ
-90 ITFTGFTDMVQF
+90 ITFSGFSDMVQF
-102 RSSDI
+102 RPSDI
-107 SMDFILIVFLIALWL
+107 SMDFIVIVFLIALWL

-181 ITATNRMNS
+181 IATPNRLNGNS
-190 DSMKRNGLIYH
+190 LKRNGIIYH
-201 AFVLFLLAVFVFS
+201 AFILFLLAVFVFS
-214 SLMLPKK
+214 SLILPKK

-231 IRNAFGINTTRT
+231 IRDALGINTTRT

-301 GDDFP
+301 GDNFP
-306 ISLSEETTGD
+306 IQLSEETAGE

-330 VPYPYGTQTIN
+330 VPYPYGTQAIN

-352 TEKITPENTIKNYT
+352 TEKITPTNTIKNYT
-366 IQLQTP
+366 IELKTP
-372 VYDIEKM
+372 VYNIETM
-379 QSADFSTLPAAF
+379 QKADFSTLPDSF
-391 ISKYTQTPNELPK
+391 VSKYTQTPSELPK
-404 RVASLANK
+404 RVATLANK
-412 VTKDADSIY
+412 ITKDADSIY

-426 IENYL
+426 IESYL
-431 SKSGDFTYSTDD
+431 SASGEFTYSTDD

-457 LFETQIGYCDNFS
+457 LFETKIGYCDNFS
-470 TSMVIMLRTLGIP
+470 TSMVVMLRTLGIP
-483 ARWAKGY
+483 TRWAKGY
-490 TPGEGKKETRG
+490 TPGEGEKDAKG

-548 ANKPENP
+548 ANKPDTPN
-555 SESSSEAAKPDT
+555 ESSSEASKPDT
-567 TEKTPEQDAG
+567 TEKTPDQTDG
-577 SSSTGEAP
+577 SSSTGETKQAE
-585 QKAQTKKESANSTLK
+585 QAKTDKANNPLN
-600 ISSWIWWSLIGLL
+600 IPSWIWWIPVGLIVAI
-613 LTMIAWA
+613 IAAA
-620 VVFRRRIRSYLLLR
+620 VIFRRRIRSYLLLR
-634 SLHKNPSFPIIYTKL
+634 TLKKNPIFSKTYIKL
-649 LRILASYGF
+649 LKSLASYGY
-658 IRQPSETLRQFA
+658 IRQSSETLRQFSA
-670 VRVDTK
+670 RVDTE
-676 LQTTNFSILTKTYE
+676 LGTNNFSKLTKIHE
-690 NLIYSK
+690 SNIYS
-696 TKQKKS
+696 
-702 LTTVETH
+702 LTSEERNVTTDEVNLF
-709 SIQQIIA
+709 IQIIT
-716 ILSKQK
+716 LLTK
-722 SS
+722 

>member
-1 MKKKFSLMLLFILSI
+1 MKKKLSLILLFVLSV
-16 LLISEWIYPFT
+16 LLISEWIYPFAE
-27 NLTDLNTASWI
+27 LTELSTASWI
-38 ILFITISLASFFI
+38 ILFITLSLASFYTHL
-51 RIRYYWTIPLHI
+51 RYYWTIPLHI
-63 VMIYIVA
+63 VMIYVVA

-76 DGIFSANWFHSFFQ
+76 DGIFSGQWFSSFFQ
-90 ITFTGFTDMVQF
+90 ITFSGFSDMVQF
-102 RSSDI
+102 HSSDI

-181 ITATNRMNS
+181 IATPNRLNGNS
-190 DSMKRNGLIYH
+190 LKRNGIIYH
-201 AFVLFLLAVFVFS
+201 TFILFLLAVFVFS

-231 IRNAFGINTTRT
+231 IRDALGINTTRT

-301 GDDFP
+301 GDNFP
-306 ISLSEETTGD
+306 IQLSEETTGA

-330 VPYPYGTQTIN
+330 VPYPYGTQAIN
-341 SAVDTFNANLT
+341 SAIETFNANLT
-352 TEKITPENTIKNYT
+352 TEKITPTDTIKNYT
-366 IQLQTP
+366 IELKTP
-372 VYDIEKM
+372 VYNIETM
-379 QSADFSTLPAAF
+379 QKADFSTLPDSF
-391 ISKYTQTPNELPK
+391 VSKYTQTPSELPK
-404 RVASLANK
+404 RVATLANK
-412 VTKDADSIY
+412 ITKDADSIY

-426 IENYL
+426 IESYL
-431 SKSGDFTYSTDD
+431 SASGEFTYSTDD

-457 LFETQIGYCDNFS
+457 LFETKIGYCDNFS

-483 ARWAKGY
+483 TRWAKGY
-490 TPGEGKKETRG
+490 TPGEGEKDPKG

-548 ANKPENP
+548 ANKPDTPN
-555 SESSSEAAKPDT
+555 ESSSEASKPDT
-567 TEKTPEQDAG
+567 TEKTPEQTEG
-577 SSSTGEAP
+577 SSSTGE
-585 QKAQTKKESANSTLK
+585 TKQAEQAKTDKVNNTLK
-600 ISSWIWWSLIGLL
+600 IPSWIWWIPVGLIVVII
-613 LTMIAWA
+613 TA
-620 VVFRRRIRSYLLLR
+620 VIVFRRRIRSYLLLR
-634 SLHKNPSFPIIYTKL
+634 TLKKNPTFSKTYVKL
-649 LRILASYGF
+649 LKSLASYGY
-658 IRQPSETLRQFA
+658 IRQSSETLRQFA
-670 VRVDTK
+670 VRVDTE
-676 LQTTNFSILTKTYE
+676 LGTNNFSKLTKIHE
-690 NLIYSK
+690 SNIYSQTSGDRNVTTAEIQLFIQTITLL
-696 TKQKKS
+696 TK
-702 LTTVETH
+702 
-709 SIQQIIA
+709 
-716 ILSKQK
+716 
-722 SS
+722 